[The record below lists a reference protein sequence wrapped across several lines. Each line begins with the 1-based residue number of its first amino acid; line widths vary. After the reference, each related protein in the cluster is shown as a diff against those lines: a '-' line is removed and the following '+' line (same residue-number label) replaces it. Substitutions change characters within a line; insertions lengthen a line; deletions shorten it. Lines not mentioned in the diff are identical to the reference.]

1 MSKIISITPTVQW
14 QDLFKLEVRFDNG
27 DFGTA
32 FAKSQTPPYAVGE
45 DVEYTKNEKG
55 TVKIQRANAYGG
67 GGYAPSAPSA
77 PKTDERSASII
88 RQVALKSAVEY
99 ACAAKHDVNT
109 ILANAETF
117 NAWMT
122 GAECSSCITHRAF
135 RKSQRPFLIGFIL
148 GRCVKPPFGE
158 VFLCQ
163 LFCYICEPIR
173 NNDTPRLTT

>member
-1 MSKIISITPTVQW
+1 MPKIISITPTGMW
-14 QDLFKLEVRFDNG
+14 QDLHKLEIRFDTG

-55 TVKIQRANAYGG
+55 TVKIQRANAFGG

-77 PKTDERSASII
+77 TSFAPKGNDDRSASII
-88 RQVALKSAVEY
+88 RQVALKAAVEY
-99 ACAAKHDVNT
+99 ACAAQHDVNT

-122 GAECSSCITHRAF
+122 GASAAPASHTEHFANRND
-135 RKSQRPFLIGFIL
+135 PF
-148 GRCVKPPFGE
+148 
-158 VFLCQ
+158 
-163 LFCYICEPIR
+163 
-173 NNDTPRLTT
+173 